1 MSRSATPGRTPE
13 NASSSAAPETAPQ
26 PSTSRDAAPQILPQT
41 QGQPQTQQPPRATTR
56 PTTRALVAWLVRATR
71 PVLSPLAASAACRV
85 IAQLLGVG
93 LVALAAWGVVDAAQD
108 VLAGRAPRLWQPVA
122 GMAVLAVLKAAF
134 RYGEQYLGHLVAFQC
149 LEILRARLFTALAP
163 RAPRVM
169 ITARTGDLLARATKD
184 VDRIETFYAHTFAP
198 AVSAVVVPVVV
209 LTAAGVTTTL
219 AVAGAAALTVLIAAV
234 LVPTLGWGASRAA
247 SRRAVVARAELTQH
261 VTDSVQGVR
270 EIVGYGRVAERLA
283 ATAEHDDD
291 VAHAAR
297 PLILTVS
304 ARRLAV
310 QLLVLLAPVLVL
322 LVGAQAVLDES
333 VGLAA
338 LAAAAA
344 AVARLGETVR
354 GVEDLA
360 GALSGAL
367 AAAERVHAVVTAA
380 PELADGDGEL
390 RRGAHELRWE
400 SVTYAYPGG
409 RRPVLHDVSLTAQ
422 AGAWTSLVGASGSGK
437 TTVAHLALR
446 FDDPQSGAVRVDGVA
461 LPEVSADSLRREV
474 ALVGQEEALLRGSVA
489 DNVRLAAPSATL
501 DQVEQACRVA
511 CVHEEVMAMP
521 GGYEA
526 PLGERGASVSGGQRQ
541 RLALARALLAEPG
554 VLVLDEFTSHL
565 DPALDARVRQSVR
578 AWARRHGTTVVEV
591 THRLERIGE
600 SDHVVV
606 LDGGRVVQAGTPDR
620 LLAEEDGP
628 LARLVAREAG

>member
-297 PLILTVS
+297 PLILT
-304 ARRLAV
+304 
-310 QLLVLLAPVLVL
+310 
-322 LVGAQAVLDES
+322 
-333 VGLAA
+333 
-338 LAAAAA
+338 
-344 AVARLGETVR
+344 
-354 GVEDLA
+354 
-360 GALSGAL
+360 
-367 AAAERVHAVVTAA
+367 
-380 PELADGDGEL
+380 
-390 RRGAHELRWE
+390 
-400 SVTYAYPGG
+400 
-409 RRPVLHDVSLTAQ
+409 
-422 AGAWTSLVGASGSGK
+422 
-437 TTVAHLALR
+437 
-446 FDDPQSGAVRVDGVA
+446 
-461 LPEVSADSLRREV
+461 
-474 ALVGQEEALLRGSVA
+474 
-489 DNVRLAAPSATL
+489 
-501 DQVEQACRVA
+501 
-511 CVHEEVMAMP
+511 
-521 GGYEA
+521 
-526 PLGERGASVSGGQRQ
+526 
-541 RLALARALLAEPG
+541 
-554 VLVLDEFTSHL
+554 
-565 DPALDARVRQSVR
+565 
-578 AWARRHGTTVVEV
+578 
-591 THRLERIGE
+591 
-600 SDHVVV
+600 
-606 LDGGRVVQAGTPDR
+606 
-620 LLAEEDGP
+620 
-628 LARLVAREAG
+628 

>member
-149 LEILRARLFTALAP
+149 LEILRARLFAALAP

-322 LVGAQAVLDES
+322 LVGAQAVLDGS

-354 GVEDLA
+354 GVE
-360 GALSGAL
+360 ALSGAL

-578 AWARRHGTTVVEV
+578 AWARRNGTTVVEV

-606 LDGGRVVQAGTPDR
+606 LDGGRVVQAGTPAR

>member
-297 PLILTVS
+297 P
-304 ARRLAV
+304 AV

-322 LVGAQAVLDES
+322 LVGAQAVLDGS

-541 RLALARALLAEPG
+541 RLALARPG